1 MTSPRYQTIDV
12 TEGTGE
18 VLSRG
23 ECIAR
28 VDYTVRTR
36 QELLGGESQ
45 EYQAR
50 RLTDGHVLVR
60 EGERQLR
67 GMGPLV
73 LPNAGWQRSHFPG
86 RSVQSQYGRLHHK
99 GLRQHSPGQ
108 ALAILA
114 KECPRGTGLRMPYCS
129 VRDRLRPIAFSP

>member
-1 MTSPRYQTIDV
+1 MAAESHHDQESARMTSPRYQTIDV

-23 ECIAR
+23 EGIAK

-36 QELLGGESQ
+36 QELPSAESQ
-45 EYQAR
+45 ECQAR
-50 RLTDGHVLVR
+50 RLIDGHVLVR

-73 LPNAGWQRSHFPG
+73 LRMQDGREVTFLADLGNPDTGAFTIKVSGSIRQAGGH
-86 RSVQSQYGRLHHK
+86 
-99 GLRQHSPGQ
+99 
-108 ALAILA
+108 
-114 KECPRGTGLRMPYCS
+114 
-129 VRDRLRPIAFSP
+129 

>member
-1 MTSPRYQTIDV
+1 MAAESHHDQESARMTSPRYQTIDV

-23 ECIAR
+23 EGIAK

-36 QELLGGESQ
+36 QELPSAESQ
-45 EYQAR
+45 ECQAR
-50 RLTDGHVLVR
+50 RVIDGHVLVR

-73 LPNAGWQRSHFPG
+73 LRMQDGREVTFLADLGNPDTGAFTIKVSGSIRQAGGH
-86 RSVQSQYGRLHHK
+86 
-99 GLRQHSPGQ
+99 
-108 ALAILA
+108 
-114 KECPRGTGLRMPYCS
+114 
-129 VRDRLRPIAFSP
+129 

>member
-12 TEGTGE
+12 AEGTGE

-23 ECIAR
+23 ECIAK

-36 QELLGGESQ
+36 QELPTEGNQGE
-45 EYQAR
+45 AR
-50 RLTDGHVLVR
+50 RLVDGHVLVR

-73 LPNAGWQRSHFPG
+73 LRMQDGREVTFLADLGNPN
-86 RSVQSQYGRLHHK
+86 
-99 GLRQHSPGQ
+99 
-108 ALAILA
+108 
-114 KECPRGTGLRMPYCS
+114 TG
-129 VRDRLRPIAFSP
+129 AFTIKVSGSIRVPKQ